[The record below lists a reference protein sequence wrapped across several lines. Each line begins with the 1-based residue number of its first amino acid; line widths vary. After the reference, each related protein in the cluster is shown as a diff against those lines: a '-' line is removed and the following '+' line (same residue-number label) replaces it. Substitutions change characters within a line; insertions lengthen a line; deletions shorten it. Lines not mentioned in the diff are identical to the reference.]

1 MEFAA
6 GSVVETVVTL
16 VAAAMMTVAGLAMIE
31 DLVPA
36 TAGAAT
42 LAACP
47 ASSGPA
53 G

>member
-1 MEFAA
+1 M
-6 GSVVETVVTL
+6 VETVVTL
-16 VAAAMMTVAGLAMIE
+16 VAAGMMTVAGLAMVD

-42 LAACP
+42 LAACS
-47 ASSGPA
+47 ASPGPA